1 MKTTLNYKFKRKSE
15 NHLDWLIN
23 IIKSEKYY
31 LIEANIVISNQRY
44 QRLNILIPINYL
56 INFKQPF

>member
-1 MKTTLNYKFKRKSE
+1 MKTTLNYKFRRKSE

-31 LIEANIVISNQRY
+31 LIEASIVIPNQRY
-44 QRLNILIPINYL
+44 QN
-56 INFKQPF
+56 

>member
-1 MKTTLNYKFKRKSE
+1 METTLNYNFKRQSE

-31 LIEANIVISNQRY
+31 EIDSYIVDLDQAS
-44 QRLNILIPINYL
+44 
-56 INFKQPF
+56 